1 MHLRSQVKAG
11 VLLYSLLMA
20 SIFIIIVQVYIIQSN
35 RLQVEHQAHLT
46 IAKAYAMAEMT
57 KSSRSDKQDGQISF
71 NTGTVKYS
79 NKNDQLHMQINVEG
93 GFDYHFSYG
102 NQKQENLEKN
112 SFIEV
117 NQNPNIPS
125 KREKF
130 EKKNHQQT
138 KRRGKVKS
146 KIIQYNLKKM
156 MRIRYY
162 QLLNNW

>member
-20 SIFIIIVQVYIIQSN
+20 SIFILIVQVYIIQSN
-35 RLQVEHQAHLT
+35 RLQVEHQAHLA

-57 KSSRSDKQDGQISF
+57 KSSRSDKQNGQISF

-112 SFIEV
+112 SFIED

-125 KREKF
+125 KKRKVRKEKPSTNQK
-130 EKKNHQQT
+130 ERQ
-138 KRRGKVKS
+138 GKVKDHTVQFEKYDED
-146 KIIQYNLKKM
+146 KILSVAE
-156 MRIRYY
+156 
-162 QLLNNW
+162 

>member
-20 SIFIIIVQVYIIQSN
+20 SIFILIVQVYIIQSN
-35 RLQVEHQAHLT
+35 RLQVEHQAHLA

-57 KSSRSDKQDGQISF
+57 KSSRSDKQNGQISF

-102 NQKQENLEKN
+102 NQKQENLEKT
-112 SFIEV
+112 
-117 NQNPNIPS
+117 
-125 KREKF
+125 
-130 EKKNHQQT
+130 H
-138 KRRGKVKS
+138 
-146 KIIQYNLKKM
+146 
-156 MRIRYY
+156 
-162 QLLNNW
+162 